1 MGHSIAA
8 RLIESLRD
16 RFRGPAPKE
25 AAGRYRISIGRTSRD
40 VVVKGGGIRVD
51 RIQGRPDV
59 EIRCDLETWTAIEDG
74 HISGIEA
81 FANGRLN
88 VRGSIDRS
96 LWFETLFERPAA
108 GAMHYDLERVS
119 LGRTKISTL
128 IAGPPDATPLV
139 LLHGLG
145 ATKSSWLPI
154 VPQLA
159 REHRVYALDLPGFGS
174 SSKPPG
180 RYNAPWFAERVVSF
194 MDKLGIENACVAGN
208 SMGGRIAME
217 VAMTNPER
225 VAAIA
230 CLCPATAFSYRPA
243 AWLARLA
250 RPELGIAAARLPRQ
264 RVVAGLKELFA
275 DPKAVSPDW
284 YDAAVDDFL
293 TIWRSPSARI
303 AFFAS
308 LRSIYLEEPYG
319 EAGFWGRLSSM
330 RTPALYLYGRK
341 DHLITPRFGPKVAAA
356 LPSARVIVWD
366 DCGHVPQIEHPDRT
380 VDEMLG
386 FFAFARG
393 GLKADAAAI

>member
-8 RLIESLRD
+8 RLIESLPD

-25 AAGRYRISIGRTSRD
+25 AAGRYRICIGRTARD
-40 VVVKGGGIRVD
+40 VVVRGSAIRVE
-51 RIQGRPDV
+51 RIQGRPDT
-59 EIRCDLETWTAIEDG
+59 EIKCDLDTWTAIEDG
-74 HISGIEA
+74 RLSGIEA
-81 FANGRLN
+81 FAAGQLS

-96 LWFETLFERPAA
+96 LQFEPLFERPRA
-108 GAMHYDLERVS
+108 GAMQYAMERVS
-119 LGRTKISTL
+119 VGRMKISTL
-128 IAGPPDATPLV
+128 VTGPEDGSPLL

-154 VPQLA
+154 VPALA
-159 REHRVYALDLPGFGS
+159 KKHRVYAIDLPGFGA

-194 MDKLGIENACVAGN
+194 MDRAGIDNACVAGN
-208 SMGGRIAME
+208 SMGGRISME
-217 VAMTNPER
+217 VAMRYPDR

-264 RVVAGLKELFA
+264 RVIAGLRELFA
-275 DPKAVSPDW
+275 DPRRVSEDW
-284 YDAAVDDFL
+284 YAAAVDDFL
-293 TIWRSPSARI
+293 SIWRSPSARI

-319 EAGFWGRLSSM
+319 EAGFWSRLASM
-330 RTPALYLYGRK
+330 RTPALYVYGRK
-341 DHLITPRFGPKVAAA
+341 DLLITPRFGPKVAAA

-393 GLKADAAAI
+393 GLQVGAAAI